1 MSDTRSIKADYPTY
15 LDKVQYAPFKTW
27 DISYKDSVMTHETEA
42 GTQEDSITRKG
53 RRSISV
59 ATTCLDTIARQ
70 LGALKNKD
78 YFEVK
83 YYDVDTDDYVIIDM
97 RIQPSSFSR
106 SLKERTASNEYS
118 MGVYNISFVL
128 EEF

>member
-1 MSDTRSIKADYPTY
+1 MSIKSDYPIFLDNEEFQPFKVWDVTFN
-15 LDKVQYAPFKTW
+15 DKVT
-27 DISYKDSVMTHETEA
+27 VHETEA
-42 GTQEDSITRKG
+42 GTQEDSISRKG

-59 ATTCLDTIARQ
+59 STTCFDSVARK
-70 LGALKNKD
+70 LGALKSKD

-83 YYDVDTDDYVIIDM
+83 YYDVDEDDYVIIDM

-106 SLKERTASNEYS
+106 SLKERSSELEAS
-118 MGVYNISFVL
+118 MGIYTISFVL